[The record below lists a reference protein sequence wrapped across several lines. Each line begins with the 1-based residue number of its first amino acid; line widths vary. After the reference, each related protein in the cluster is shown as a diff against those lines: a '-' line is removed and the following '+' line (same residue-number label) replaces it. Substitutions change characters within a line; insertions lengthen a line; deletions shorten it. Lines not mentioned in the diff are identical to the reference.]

1 MKIWKKMIIIIG
13 IKKYISNIF
22 RISPKNQSNGF
33 SLKKEFFIEEDTIKN
48 LLIDHDYVIY

>member
-1 MKIWKKMIIIIG
+1 MIIIIG